1 MPKICAVIVHMRLD
15 FRFTGPDQQ
24 RSALGQMCVEM
35 LLHDFARM
43 QSVGVIAC
51 IDQGA
56 ILKLGFDKISNEIQN
71 DLEFRNNRYAN
82 THFHASHSGGR

>member
-35 LLHDFARM
+35 LLRDFARM
-43 QSVGVIAC
+43 QPVGVVAFIG
-51 IDQGA
+51 QA

-71 DLEFRNNRYAN
+71 GLEFRNTRHAN
-82 THFHASHSGGR
+82 TNFHASHSGGR